1 MRPVRGAARAGRRR
15 RRRAT
20 AATADYIIQDVSDP
34 MILQPASLDTVTL
47 RQAGKPLGFDVVPSF
62 CGHHQLADIRFGSPA
77 HASGAVHN
85 GDEIVQVGAAVVVG
99 WSGAAVLRQC
109 ARAGALLALRLRRRA
124 ALQAALGPA
133 MRPALAAR
141 RLLRPAPAP
150 PAPAP
155 APSSSDESEALSP
168 PASPTA
174 LQTEHP
180 RMYPPKPRAVVQRR
194 HTISGDSSLYKRP
207 SHTIEQFW
215 QELKQQ
221 RWGREGGS
229 ISMSPAPDEA
239 ALYARDKAV
248 SCSTGLELS
257 PRPRTCLGVVLD
269 RARPPHGPPPVPSGP
284 GLAPQGPGLAPSG
297 PQPSDES
304 AVSDRNRGKLDKS
317 HSTPAY
323 DFDASLDE
331 PGPLAAQTIP
341 ESPTTPTD
349 SPLALHATDKA
360 DRILDFKKSS
370 SQIGEAIQRGRRS
383 NADERS
389 VPAEPDPHAED
400 DMFAGDRDEAATE
413 RILETINIAMME
425 HRRRTERAGTETD
438 SYRPQPA
445 PRPAPPP
452 RPAALGAAGGAG
464 AKPGGRAPPQFPV
477 LRAVP
482 RPEDP
487 PTSPLKPIRP
497 VDATH
502 ISVPLRHI
510 TKHDIRIIPSERHEM
525 PAINSPVSEPVAMGL
540 GSPGA
545 GPAGSLRRRSPGPPG
560 AGTGDIVMGA
570 HVNTDSSSGKGHA
583 LSPTS
588 AVRGIFPNSKSRS
601 LKKKSSILA
610 SEYSIWSTMVAGC
623 M

>member
-1 MRPVRGAARAGRRR
+1 
-15 RRRAT
+15 
-20 AATADYIIQDVSDP
+20 

-47 RQAGKPLGFDVVPSF
+47 RQGGKPLGFDVVPSF

-85 GDEIVQVGAAVVVG
+85 GDEIVQVGSQCVIG
-99 WSGAAVLRQC
+99 WSGAGVLRQC
-109 ARAGALLALRLRRRA
+109 SAAGPELTLRLRRRA
-124 ALQAALGPA
+124 AATRRGPRCARAGGAPTAAA
-133 MRPALAAR
+133 RPAA
-141 RLLRPAPAP
+141 

-168 PASPTA
+168 PASPTQ
-174 LQTEHP
+174 LQPDHT
-180 RMYPPKPRAVVQRR
+180 RIYPPKPRAVVQRR

-207 SHTIEQFW
+207 SHAIEQFW

-229 ISMSPAPDEA
+229 ISMSPAPDDT

-269 RARPPHGPPPVPSGP
+269 RARPAPPP
-284 GLAPQGPGLAPSG
+284 APPGPGLAPSG
-297 PQPSDES
+297 LGLAPSGPPPTDEPS
-304 AVSDRNRGKLDKS
+304 PSDRNRGKLDKS

-349 SPLALHATDKA
+349 SPLALHSTDKA

-389 VPAEPDPHAED
+389 LPTEPEPHGED
-400 DMFAGDRDEAATE
+400 DMFAGERDETATE

-425 HRRRTERAGTETD
+425 HRRRTERPEPDCDT
-438 SYRPQPA
+438 YRSQAA

-452 RPAALGAAGGAG
+452 RPGGLGALGAGAR
-464 AKPGGRAPPQFPV
+464 PSGGRAPPQFPV

-482 RPEDP
+482 RPEEP
-487 PTSPLKPIRP
+487 PTSPLKPVRP

-510 TKHDIRIIPSERHEM
+510 TKHDIRVIPSERHEM
-525 PAINSPVSEPVAMGL
+525 PAINSPVSEPVS
-540 GSPGA
+540 SPGA
-545 GPAGSLRRRSPGPPG
+545 GPAGSLRRRSPGPPAAGPAGSLRRRSPGPPAAG
-560 AGTGDIVMGA
+560 AGDIVMGA
-570 HVNTDSSSGKGHA
+570 HVSTDSSGKGHA

-610 SEYSIWSTMVAGC
+610 SK
-623 M
+623 

>member
-1 MRPVRGAARAGRRR
+1 MCRWSLCGSGLSERKAALLKLSLEAATCAQRDRFAEQPARAVAAAAA
-15 RRRAT
+15 AT

-34 MILQPASLDTVTL
+34 MVLQPAWLDTVSL
-47 RQAGKPLGFDVVPSF
+47 RQADKPLGFDVVPSF

-85 GDEIVQVGAAVVVG
+85 GDEIVQVGAACVVG

-109 ARAGALLALRLRRRA
+109 ARAGPLLALRLRRR
-124 ALQAALGPA
+124 
-133 MRPALAAR
+133 
-141 RLLRPAPAP
+141 
-150 PAPAP
+150 
-155 APSSSDESEALSP
+155 
-168 PASPTA
+168 
-174 LQTEHP
+174 
-180 RMYPPKPRAVVQRR
+180 
-194 HTISGDSSLYKRP
+194 
-207 SHTIEQFW
+207 
-215 QELKQQ
+215 
-221 RWGREGGS
+221 
-229 ISMSPAPDEA
+229 
-239 ALYARDKAV
+239 AV

-269 RARPPHGPPPVPSGP
+269 RAPPVPSGP

-297 PQPSDES
+297 PQPSDE
-304 AVSDRNRGKLDKS
+304 AAASDRNRGKLDKS

-389 VPAEPDPHAED
+389 VPAESEPHAED
-400 DMFAGDRDEAATE
+400 DMFAGDRDESATE

-425 HRRRTERAGTETD
+425 HRRRTERAGTDDT
-438 SYRPQPA
+438 YRPQPA

-452 RPAALGAAGGAG
+452 RPAALGPPGGAG

-610 SEYSIWSTMVAGC
+610 SEYSIWSNMVAGC